1 MYAKKFRREV
11 NTQVNERK
19 ITMENKK
26 TQDLMSRKST
36 LKSKLMAAVSMLLV
50 SAIMVSVTTYAWFI
64 LSTAPEVKGMSTTVG
79 SNGALEMALLNN
91 DTGANLNLIKSSVGD
106 SSAVKSVVESNVTWG
121 NLVDLNDASYGLD
134 GITMYPARLNW
145 VAGSTDTLFSRSKL
159 LAYAQYGTDGRI
171 ADLIA
176 ADSGTNITGG
186 FAANENSYGVRAIGT
201 AKDQDPM
208 AAALQSAQASFVNSV
223 RSAKDQVLAA
233 LNGSTQAI
241 GDIAYKHARP
251 PAEGEYYTEEQ
262 VNGIRTALAGLT
274 SSTVKMEDA
283 LKYALMAK
291 AAAGDNGTELKYG
304 DVTLSTS
311 DPTVGE
317 YYTKLTAFRTALGE
331 VTVPDAPA
339 NTQKGYAWSEIE
351 NAYKA
356 LLDIDTMTLGD
367 GENAKTTAEVR
378 KMSDQEKQD
387 WAIDLARLGL
397 TITAKKGLF
406 SDAVNFVDEVTST
419 VEVKVERIECKVHVV
434 KTENVQEAY
443 LVALGKVV
451 AAYDY
456 TGKGE
461 AQPYLTD
468 KYGYAVDL
476 AFRSNAAGE
485 LRLSEAAKRVEG
497 DNTDTTQGAGC
508 FFTAGG
514 DSDAKALAA
523 LRIAFVDA
531 SNKVLAVGKLDT
543 AVAEG
548 GKYAVHLYSFTV
560 ADGVLTVSNNQIAN
574 DKILDMTANTAVALT
589 AVVYMDGDATS
600 FAQGALSGSLN
611 LQFCTSANLQAMNY
625 NNYATAGLSFTG
637 NDTTATVAGGEIDL
651 PIVNMNGT
659 KINNDKLTW
668 KSSNTDAATIENGKI
683 VPKNAGKTT
692 ISVEYTDGSGTHT
705 GSYELEITG

>member
-1 MYAKKFRREV
+1 
-11 NTQVNERK
+11 
-19 ITMENKK
+19 MENKK

-91 DTGANLNLIKSSVGD
+91 DTGTNLDLIKSSVGD

-145 VAGSTDTLFSRSKL
+145 AADSTDTLFSRSNL

-171 ADLIA
+171 AGLIA

-251 PAEGEYYTEEQ
+251 PAAGEYYTEEQ
-262 VNGIRTALAGLT
+262 VNGIRTALDGLT

-311 DPTVGE
+311 DATVGG
-317 YYTKLTAFRTALGE
+317 YYGKLTAFRAALGE
-331 VTVPDAPA
+331 ITVPDAPA
-339 NTQKGYAWSEIE
+339 DTQKGYAWSEIE

-443 LVALGKVV
+443 LVALGKAV

-523 LRIAFVDA
+523 LRIAFVND

-543 AVAEG
+543 AAAEG

-560 ADGVLTVSNNQIAN
+560 ADGVLTVSNNKIAN

-600 FAQGALSGSLN
+600 FAQGSLSGSLN

-637 NDTTATVAGGEIDL
+637 NDTTATVADGEINL

-668 KSSNTDAATIENGKI
+668 KSSNTAAATIENGKI
-683 VPKNAGKTT
+683 KPQAAGKTT
-692 ISVEYTDGSGTHT
+692 ISAEYTDGSGTHI
-705 GSYELEITG
+705 GSYELEITD